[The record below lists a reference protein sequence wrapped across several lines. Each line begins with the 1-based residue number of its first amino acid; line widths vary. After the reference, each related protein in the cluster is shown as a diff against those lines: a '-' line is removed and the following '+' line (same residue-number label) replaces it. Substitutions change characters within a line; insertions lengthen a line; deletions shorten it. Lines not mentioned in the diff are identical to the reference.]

1 MRQKDLA
8 RALGWFSIG
17 LGVAELLAPRKIE
30 KTIGIKKNHNG
41 LTRSFGL
48 RELTAGIGLLTADEK
63 KLSPW
68 MWSRVAGDVLDL
80 AALGKGYNSERNSKG
95 KLTFATAAVLG
106 VTVADIICGMQLAK
120 EEAGESRS
128 VRRSVSIRK
137 SPEELY
143 QFWRNFENLPRFM
156 FHLESVKVTG
166 GTRSH
171 WVAKGPAKSKVEWDA
186 EIIDDEP
193 NHLIAWQSLPGS
205 DVENWGTIR
214 FEPSPQTKETIVIV
228 DLGYNPPAGM
238 VGVLVAKLFGES
250 PEQQVKDDLRHFK
263 QLMETGEIP
272 TIEGQSAGRATST
285 TKYENYVRDVV
296 SA

>member
-1 MRQKDLA
+1 MRQQDLA

-30 KTIGIKKNHNG
+30 KAIGVRKNHTG
-41 LTRSFGL
+41 ITRGFGL

-80 AALGKGYNSERNSKG
+80 ASLRNGYSSERNNKN

-106 VTVADIICGMQLAK
+106 VTVADIICSLQLTK

-128 VRRSVSIRK
+128 IRHSVSIRK

-143 QFWRNFENLPRFM
+143 RFWRNFENLPRFM
-156 FHLESVKVTG
+156 KHLESVNVTG

-171 WVAKGPAKSKVEWDA
+171 WVAKGPAKTKVEWDA

-193 NHLIAWQSLPGS
+193 NHLIAWQSVPGS
-205 DVENWGTIR
+205 DIENWGTIR
-214 FEPSPQTKETIVIV
+214 FEPSPATKETVVIV
-228 DLGYNPPAGM
+228 DLGYNPPAGTI
-238 VGVLVAKLFGES
+238 GVLIAKMFGES
-250 PEQQVKDDLRHFK
+250 PEQQVKDDLRRFK

-272 TIEGQSAGRATST
+272 TTEGQPAGRGTSA
-285 TKYENYVRDVV
+285 TKYEKYVRDLA

>member
-1 MRQKDLA
+1 MKQQDLA
-8 RALGWFSIG
+8 RALGWFSVG
-17 LGVAELLAPRKIE
+17 LGIAELLAPRKLE
-30 KTIGIKKNHNG
+30 RAIGVKRKHNS
-41 LTRSFGL
+41 LTRSYGL

-68 MWSRVAGDVLDL
+68 MWARVAGDVLDL
-80 AALGKGYNSERNSKG
+80 ASLGTGFGSRRNDKN

-106 VTVADIICGMQLAK
+106 VTVADILCSMQLS
-120 EEAGESRS
+120 EEEFSEPRS
-128 VRRSVSIRK
+128 VRRSLSIRK

-143 QFWRNFENLPRFM
+143 QFWHNFENLPRFM
-156 FHLESVKVTG
+156 YHLESVKVTG
-166 GTRSH
+166 GSRSH

-193 NHLIAWQSLPGS
+193 NHLIAWQSLPDS

-214 FEPSPQTKETIVIV
+214 FEHSPATKETIVTV
-228 DLGYNPPAGM
+228 DIGYNPPAGAI
-238 VGVLVAKLFGES
+238 GALVAKLFGES
-250 PEQQVKDDLRHFK
+250 PEQQIKDDLRRFK

-272 TIEGQSAGRATST
+272 TIEGQSAGRSTST
-285 TKYENYVRDVV
+285 TKYEKYVRNLV

>member
-1 MRQKDLA
+1 MKQQDLA

-17 LGVAELLAPRKIE
+17 LGVAELLAPRKFE
-30 KTIGIKKNHNG
+30 KAIGVRKNHNG
-41 LTRSFGL
+41 LTRSYGL
-48 RELTAGIGLLTADEK
+48 RELTAGIGLLAADEK

-80 AALGKGYNSERNSKG
+80 ASLGSGFSSERNHKG
-95 KLTFATAAVLG
+95 KLALASAAVLG
-106 VTVADIICGMQLAK
+106 VTVADILCSVQLTK
-120 EEAGESRS
+120 EETEPTS
-128 VRRSVSIRK
+128 VRRAVSIRK
-137 SPEELY
+137 SPQELY

-156 FHLESVKVTG
+156 YHLEAVTVTD

-171 WVAKGPAKSKVEWDA
+171 WVAKGPAKTKVEWDA

-214 FEPSPQTKETIVIV
+214 FDPAQNGKETIVHV
-228 DLGYNPPAGM
+228 ELGYIPPGGALGAI
-238 VGVLVAKLFGES
+238 VAKLFGEA
-250 PEQQVKDDLRHFK
+250 PEQQIKDDLRHFK

-272 TIEGQSAGRATST
+272 TTEGQSAGRAKSA
-285 TKYENYVRDVV
+285 TKYESYVRDLV

>member
-1 MRQKDLA
+1 MKQKDLA

-30 KTIGIKKNHNG
+30 KAIGVKKNHNG
-41 LTRSFGL
+41 LTRSYGL

-68 MWSRVAGDVLDL
+68 MWSRVAGDVLDI
-80 AALGKGYNSERNSKG
+80 ASLGAGYSSERNSKS

-106 VTVADIICGMQLAK
+106 VTVADIICSLQLTK

-128 VRRSVSIRK
+128 IRRSVSIRK

-143 QFWRNFENLPRFM
+143 RFWRNFENLPGFM
-156 FHLESVKVTG
+156 YHLKSVKVTD

-171 WVAKGPAKSKVEWDA
+171 WVAKGPAKTKVEWDA
-186 EIIDDEP
+186 EIVDDEP
-193 NHLIAWQSLPGS
+193 NHLIAWQSVPGS
-205 DVENWGTIR
+205 DVEHWGTIR
-214 FEPSPQTKETIVIV
+214 FEPYPATKETVVTV

-238 VGVLVAKLFGES
+238 VGVVVAKLFGES
-250 PEQQVKDDLRHFK
+250 PEQQIKDDLRRFK
-263 QLMETGEIP
+263 QLMETGEIA
-272 TIEGQSAGRATST
+272 TTEGQPAGRAISA
-285 TKYENYVRDVV
+285 TKYEKYIRDVV